1 MDEIIIFY
9 IILLEILLANVRPAF
24 PDSLQIVFCS
34 RIFRNNA
41 FTGMNI
47 LENIV

>member
-9 IILLEILLANVRPAF
+9 VIMLEILLANVWPAF
-24 PDSLQIVFCS
+24 PDPLKIVFCF
-34 RIFRNNA
+34 RILRNNA
-41 FTGMNI
+41 FIGMDI